1 MCPFNAGMEM
11 KSSLGG
17 MSVVIEKDPLTPH
30 EIAAFLD
37 GRLEGD
43 ELIRVESYL
52 ADDPLARQELIKA
65 SRIIQSAP
73 RKQLKLSRR
82 LYPLIGLVA
91 AAAIAVVFIRPD
103 DVSLTNAPAS
113 TERRSIADEPDQ
125 VVLVSPGDAGEIRD
139 RAQPL
144 SWNAVAGA
152 RYRIVISDP
161 SGKPIVQTTTSD
173 TSLVLPDA
181 VQNGGTY
188 YWKVDALAPDGASST
203 SGYHEFRLIGR

>member
-1 MCPFNAGMEM
+1 MCPFNSGMET

-17 MSVVIEKDPLTPH
+17 TSVVIEDDPLTPH

-37 GRLEGD
+37 GRLAGD
-43 ELIRVESYL
+43 ELIRVQSYL
-52 ADDPLARQELIKA
+52 ADNPSARQELIKA
-65 SRIIQSAP
+65 SRIVQSSP
-73 RKQLKLSRR
+73 RKELKLSRR
-82 LYPLIGLVA
+82 FYPLVGLVA

-103 DVSLTNAPAS
+103 DVNLTNAPAS
-113 TERRSIADEPDQ
+113 TERRRIADEPDQ
-125 VVLVSPGDAGEIRD
+125 VMLVSPGAAGEIRD

-152 RYRIVISDP
+152 TYRIVISDS
-161 SGKPIVQTTTSD
+161 SGKPVVQTTTND
-173 TSLVLPDA
+173 TSLVLPEA